1 VYAVISPAKKLDF
14 DPPTRRLELTA
25 PELFKE
31 TRLLSETTSGLKASD
46 LKRLMKLSDPL
57 AKLNYRRFQEFDAKT
72 SRPPGSKQAALA
84 FDGDTYVGLR
94 AGDLSAEQLAYAQ
107 NHLGILS
114 GLYGILRPLD
124 AILPYRLEM
133 GTRLAN
139 PRGKSLYDFW
149 GDRVAKKINAR
160 LKKIGSDILVNLA
173 SKEYF
178 TVVDES
184 ALKARVVTPIFKEKR
199 GKDLQIISFN
209 AKRARGTMARFII
222 QNAIEREKDLESFAE
237 DSYRFERKLS
247 SENELVFVR

>member
-1 VYAVISPAKKLDF
+1 
-14 DPPTRRLELTA
+14 
-25 PELFKE
+25 
-31 TRLLSETTSGLKASD
+31 
-46 LKRLMKLSDPL
+46 
-57 AKLNYRRFQEFDAKT
+57 
-72 SRPPGSKQAALA
+72 
-84 FDGDTYVGLR
+84 VGLR

-107 NHLGILS
+107 DHLGILS

-160 LKKIGSDILVNLA
+160 LKKIDSDILVNLA

-178 TVVDES
+178 AVVDES

-199 GKDLQIISFN
+199 GKDLQIISFS

-222 QNAIEREKDLESFAE
+222 RNAIERAKDLQSFAE
-237 DSYRFERKLS
+237 DGYRFERKLS